1 MTQIW
6 PGFGVA
12 PVPTVVSM
20 ICNPDAVVMVFPA
33 VWADAPDGARRSTPA
48 TAMAMAIERFRNWKR
63 RILLASL
70 LTGREVACGAGL
82 LNSRARSRPCADR
95 SRR

>member
-20 ICNPDAVVMVFPA
+20 ICKPDAVVMVFPA
-33 VWADAPDGARRSTPA
+33 VWADAPDGARRSAPA
-48 TAMAMAIERFRNWKR
+48 TAMARAIGKLRNWKR

-70 LTGREVACGAGL
+70 LTGETCAGRAL

-95 SRR
+95 SHR